1 MPELDGCAISRFFK
15 NTDCVQIEKKP
26 WYYWQR
32 CNIKLTYHLPFW
44 SDGIFSLTY
53 MNIMSD
59 QQKDEDDGA
68 QQLITRLAVRI
79 AEARKLRGFPRRV
92 LSEKSG
98 VSPRYL
104 AQLEAGDGNISV
116 RLLHRV
122 SKALD
127 VKVDVLLAD
136 AITPDQD
143 AQRVAGL
150 FASAPAQVQ
159 QQVIAL
165 LGPQNPN
172 VLRTG
177 RVCLIG
183 LRGAGKSTL
192 GRMAG
197 AALNLP
203 FVELKDDIEC
213 AAGMPL
219 AEIMAFYGEAG
230 YRKLEAEALERVS
243 AQHDRVILAVAGGLV
258 AEPATYARLLGRFH
272 TVWIKTSP
280 AEHMQRV
287 RAQGDLRPM
296 EGNPQA
302 MAQLKALLTTREAL
316 YRQAEVEVNTA
327 NRTKNSSLND
337 LLAMIASRRF
347 LDAPD

>member
-1 MPELDGCAISRFFK
+1 
-15 NTDCVQIEKKP
+15 
-26 WYYWQR
+26 
-32 CNIKLTYHLPFW
+32 
-44 SDGIFSLTY
+44 
-53 MNIMSD
+53 MNIMAD
-59 QQKDEDDGA
+59 QPPDDDDGGQRLVA
-68 QQLITRLAVRI
+68 RLAMRV
-79 AEARKLRGFPRRV
+79 AEVRKLRGFPRRV

-122 SKALD
+122 SVALG
-127 VKVDVLLAD
+127 VKIDTLLAD
-136 AITPDQD
+136 TLTPDQD
-143 AQRVAGL
+143 AQRIAELYVN
-150 FASAPAQVQ
+150 ASSQVQ

-172 VLRTG
+172 VLRSG
-177 RVCLIG
+177 RICLVG

-197 AALNLP
+197 TALNVP
-203 FVELKDDIEC
+203 FVELKEDIER

-219 AEIMAFYGEAG
+219 AEVMAFYGEVG

-258 AEPATYARLLGRFH
+258 AEPATYSALLARFH

-302 MAQLKALLTTREAL
+302 MAQLKELLSKREGL
-316 YRQAEVEVNTA
+316 YQQAEAEVNTS
-327 NRTKNSSLND
+327 NRTESASLND
-337 LLAMIASRRF
+337 LLSVIANRGF
-347 LDAPD
+347 LNAP